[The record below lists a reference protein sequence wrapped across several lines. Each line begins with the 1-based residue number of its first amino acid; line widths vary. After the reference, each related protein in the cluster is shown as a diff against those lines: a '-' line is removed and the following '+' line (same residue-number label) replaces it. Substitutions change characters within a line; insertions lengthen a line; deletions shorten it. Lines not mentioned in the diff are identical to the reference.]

1 MSLTILLLLEALA
14 QACDVAEQLRLTEEQ
29 EKLAARNAWTGV
41 ERAFEALGATKCE
54 LAYDNLFLGAESA
67 RYLGKVYEQNERLK
81 LALAVAPEMTED
93 GSDPRPG
100 ITSSIEAIEGSY
112 SRVEIKGDPRR
123 RPVLS
128 RAEMPFAPDQRK
140 AIEWAITVVAETGSF
155 KGMLPFGD
163 YVVGT
168 IEFSV
173 AQSPDWQVVTVG
185 KVKGEAVARAP
196 TSGGIE
202 GSAELGGTTTESA
215 GRYAGLVATAGPGFL
230 TTPEPGKSF
239 TLADG
244 DDAFAPSAVFL
255 SGFGLQAGAELGL
268 TYAEPALGAAVVLGY
283 QGGFG
288 TDTFNLLSGW
298 LAGVARPGNARI
310 ALGPMYQVAL
320 GRGTGVA
327 SWFDRGHDRAAD
339 PNDAILYEGASWGGG
354 VQGALG
360 YGLLDLE
367 PLQGLIEIGG
377 AWQNDGHRNYYT
389 FGLRVG
395 LVPFVPRFE
404 G

>member
-1 MSLTILLLLEALA
+1 MSLTILMLLEGLA
-14 QACDVAEQLRLTEEQ
+14 HACDVAEQLRLTEEQ

-41 ERAFEALGATKCE
+41 ERAFEALGAIKCE

-67 RYLGKVYEQNERLK
+67 RYLGKVYEQHERLK
-81 LALAVAPEMTED
+81 LALAVAPEVTED
-93 GSDPRPG
+93 GMDPRPS

-112 SRVEIKGDPRR
+112 ARVEIKGDPRR

-168 IEFSV
+168 VEFSV
-173 AQSPDWQVVTVG
+173 AQGPDWQVVTVG
-185 KVKGEAVARAP
+185 KVKGDAVARTP
-196 TSGGIE
+196 TGDGTASP
-202 GSAELGGTTTESA
+202 GTTDTQSTV
-215 GRYAGLVATAGPGFL
+215 RYANLVATAGPGFL
-230 TTPEPGKSF
+230 TTSEPGKAF
-239 TLADG
+239 ALPDG
-244 DDAFAPSAVFL
+244 EHAFAPSQISL

-288 TDTFNLLSGW
+288 TDTFHLLSGW
-298 LAGVARPGNARI
+298 VAGVMRPGNARI

-327 SWFDRGHDRAAD
+327 SWFDRGHDRASD

-367 PLQGLIEIGG
+367 PLQGLVEIGG